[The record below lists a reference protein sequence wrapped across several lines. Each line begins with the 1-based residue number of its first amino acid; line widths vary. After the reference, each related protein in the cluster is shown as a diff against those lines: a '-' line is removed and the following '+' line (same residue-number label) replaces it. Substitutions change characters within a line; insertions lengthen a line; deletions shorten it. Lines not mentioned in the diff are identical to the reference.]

1 MRVTCQKQ
9 LLKRLNVVLLGV
21 LLSYAPNIVT
31 AEMVRVT
38 GRAALQSG
46 NDTVARRYA
55 LEDALYQASLAGGA
69 AVDGFTVVDK
79 GILTGDTI
87 LLRPSSKI
95 LDFQILREAKLKSHF
110 EVTIDAYVGEQ
121 PELGCSARPDIILT
135 AVRPQIYASMKTP
148 LWMTSALERA
158 HSKTLA
164 VLSKAAKIKI
174 VESDVN
180 LNQASVQRNA
190 VVSANFDYQAL
201 LTGGARKAQSKPETL
216 SKNARALQLKWTADG
231 ASMRTGKVAVT
242 LEAKIV
248 DPAAP
253 SRGRDIR
260 LGHTLMLSPGTPWR
274 ALNIIAQKD
283 QESAAAALSKEMGA
297 GLVPLLEELACA
309 PLVGRLKSVGK
320 KQYRVQ
326 LGTRDGLTRQSL
338 AFAEGGGQA
347 WTVFR
352 IVELAQSSAVIAPM
366 NASRSGTK
374 LSGSQVRFSVGRP

>member
-1 MRVTCQKQ
+1 MRVTCSHQALKILNAF
-9 LLKRLNVVLLGV
+9 LLAV
-21 LLSYAPNIVT
+21 LLSYAPSGVA

-46 NDTVARRYA
+46 NDTVARRNA

-69 AVDGFTVVDK
+69 ALDGFTVVDT

-95 LDFQILREAKLKSHF
+95 LDFQILREAKLRSHF

-121 PELGCSARPDIILT
+121 PELGCSARPDIVLT

-164 VLSKAAKIKI
+164 VLSKASKIRI
-174 VESDVN
+174 VESDIN
-180 LNQASVQRNA
+180 LNQGTVHRSA
-190 VVSANFDYQAL
+190 VVSADFDYQAL
-201 LTGGARKAQSKPETL
+201 LTGGARKAQAKPKTL
-216 SKNARALQLKWTADG
+216 SNNARALQLKWIADG

-253 SRGRDIR
+253 SRGRNIR
-260 LGHTLMLSPGTPWR
+260 LSHTLMLSPGTPSR

-283 QESAAAALSKEMGA
+283 QESSAAALSEKMGA

-309 PLVGRLKSVGK
+309 PLVGRLKSVSK

-326 LGTRDGLTRQSL
+326 LGARDGLTLQSL
-338 AFAEGGGQA
+338 AFAEGGGQT

-352 IVELAQSSAVIAPM
+352 IVELAQSSAIITPM
-366 NASRSGTK
+366 NASRSGAT
-374 LSGSQVRFSVGRP
+374 LTGSQVRFSVGRP

>member
-1 MRVTCQKQ
+1 MRVTCSHQVLKILNAF
-9 LLKRLNVVLLGV
+9 LLAV
-21 LLSYAPNIVT
+21 LLSYAPSVVA
-31 AEMVRVT
+31 AEMVRVI

-46 NDTVARRYA
+46 NDTVARRNA

-69 AVDGFTVVDK
+69 ALDGFTVVDT

-95 LDFQILREAKLKSHF
+95 LDFQILREAKLRSHF

-121 PELGCSARPDIILT
+121 PELGCSARPDIVLT

-164 VLSKAAKIKI
+164 VLSKASKIRI
-174 VESDVN
+174 VESNIN
-180 LNQASVQRNA
+180 LNQGTVHRSA
-190 VVSANFDYQAL
+190 VVSADFDYQAL
-201 LTGGARKAQSKPETL
+201 LTGGARKAQAKPKTL
-216 SKNARALQLKWTADG
+216 SNNARALQLKWIADG

-253 SRGRDIR
+253 SRGRNIR
-260 LGHTLMLSPGTPWR
+260 LSHTLMLSPGTPWR

-283 QESAAAALSKEMGA
+283 QESSAAALSEKMGA

-326 LGTRDGLTRQSL
+326 LGARDGLTLQSL
-338 AFAEGGGQA
+338 AFAEGGGQT

-352 IVELAQSSAVIAPM
+352 IVELAQSSAIITPM
-366 NASRSGTK
+366 NASRSGAT
-374 LSGSQVRFSVGRP
+374 LTGSQVRFSVGRP